1 MTNLVDNGLGESGA
15 LVKKVIVG
23 VIVLIYQGLHE
34 FWPVLRVLGLDEISF
49 CL

>member
-1 MTNLVDNGLGESGA
+1 MTNLVDNGLGESAA
-15 LVKKVIVG
+15 LVEKVIVG

-34 FWPVLRVLGLDEISF
+34 FRPVLRVLGLDEISF